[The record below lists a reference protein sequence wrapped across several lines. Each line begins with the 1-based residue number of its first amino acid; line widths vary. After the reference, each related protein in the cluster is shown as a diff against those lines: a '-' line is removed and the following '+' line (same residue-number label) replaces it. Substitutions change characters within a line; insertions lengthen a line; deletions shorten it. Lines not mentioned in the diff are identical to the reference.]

1 MKKIFLDSSVLIAAT
16 GSKSGASA
24 LILSYCRKEIIEGYI
39 CKYVFIESKRNVRN
53 KFNEQQKQR
62 FNVLILKSNLTVIE
76 DPKEEIEMQ
85 YVDTISAKDALV
97 LAAAHMLHVDYLITH
112 NTKDFMQPSVKKKMF
127 PIQILTPKKYIHMF
141 KVRVHKS

>member
-1 MKKIFLDSSVLIAAT
+1 MRRIFLDSSVLIAAT

-39 CKYVFIESKRNVRN
+39 CKYVFIESKRNVQN

-62 FNVLILKSNLTVIE
+62 FNALILKSNLTVIE

-97 LAAAHMLHVDYLITH
+97 LAAAHILHVDYLITH
-112 NTKDFMQPSVKKKMF
+112 NTKDFMKSRVQKKVY
-127 PIQILTPKKYIHMF
+127 PTQIVTPKKY
-141 KVRVHKS
+141 VHILKKQIGR